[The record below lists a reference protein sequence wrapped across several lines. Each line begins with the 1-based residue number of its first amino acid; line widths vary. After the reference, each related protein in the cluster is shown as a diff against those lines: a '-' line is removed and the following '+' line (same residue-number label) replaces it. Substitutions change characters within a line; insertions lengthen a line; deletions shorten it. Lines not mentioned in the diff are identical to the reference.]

1 MQSNNADKIKHPN
14 VLVETIRSASSRMS
28 FDEYAKVT
36 GLTKEFIF
44 AILNGEIEEVDKKT
58 WDRLSLKN

>member
-1 MQSNNADKIKHPN
+1 MEGTDAGKIKYSDI
-14 VLVETIRSASSRMS
+14 LIETIRNASRQMS

-36 GLTKEFIF
+36 GLDKEFIF
-44 AILNGEIEEVDKKT
+44 AILNGEIEEVDKEI